1 MKKIKIALMTTA
13 IAAAVCCAF
22 VTKPALSCEDMP
34 QYYWDGAKYCL
45 AGEYGY
51 NFDCIDAETLALNCT
66 YFQPDPLNHPENFA
80 VCHHGSYFWIQLN
93 KK

>member
-1 MKKIKIALMTTA
+1 MKKIKVALMTTA

-34 QYYWDGAKYCL
+34 QFYWDGAKYMP

-51 NFDCIDAETLALNCT
+51 NFDCIDETTLALNCT
-66 YFQPDPLNHPENFA
+66 YYQTDPLNHPDQFA
-80 VCHHGSYFWIQLN
+80 VCHHGAYFWIQLN